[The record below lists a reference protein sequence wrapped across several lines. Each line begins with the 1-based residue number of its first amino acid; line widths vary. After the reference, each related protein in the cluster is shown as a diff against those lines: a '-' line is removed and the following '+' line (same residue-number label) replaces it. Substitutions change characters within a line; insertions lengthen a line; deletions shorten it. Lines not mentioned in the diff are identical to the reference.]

1 MADLKQVSGDNEDKF
16 IENKFRRFAM
26 RVVNGEIGQ
35 FTYCMENDRIYH
47 YQDGYWQEIREL
59 EFLSKIENGIIDKK
73 GNKTVTK
80 FPVEQREKI
89 IKNYKL
95 LAFKHLEEFNK
106 EHLLNFENYMID
118 PLGQNVLK
126 HEPKYLSTI
135 RIPYKYDALAKCELW
150 IKSINQIFEN
160 NQAKINI
167 LQEFFGQCLTR
178 DVKQEK
184 GLLLL
189 GESKAG
195 KSTILHVLQNMVGRK
210 NCSSIPLKY
219 IINPVYTSQMIGKL
233 INFDKDVSAKA
244 VDFEEDF
251 KKIVT
256 GEEITSN
263 DKYEAPFDFTPFCKM
278 VLSANKFPRITD
290 YSSAFYNRLAL
301 IPCERVFKPEERNLN
316 LREQLLDELPGILNW
331 AMEGLQRLSKRGK
344 FEEVDFMKEALEEL
358 EAENTPSNL
367 FFDEHIEVDVS
378 DGVYIEKGELFK
390 KYKEW
395 CEKTATRIL
404 CKAIFSS
411 IVFKKYHT
419 KTPQHAHLDSGKRI
433 WRNLKY
439 VEFKTEHQPDEGW
452 QE

>member
-35 FTYCMENDRIYH
+35 FTYCMEEDNIYQ
-47 YQDGYWQEIREL
+47 YNKGYWEEIREL
-59 EFLSKIENGIIDKK
+59 EFLSKIENGLLDKRK
-73 GNKTVTK
+73 NKIVTK

-118 PLGQNVLK
+118 PIGQNVLK
-126 HEPKYLSTI
+126 HEAKYLSTI
-135 RIPYKYDALAKCELW
+135 RIPYKYDAQAKCDLW
-150 IKSINQIFEN
+150 LNTLDGIFEKK
-160 NQAKINI
+160 QEKINT

-184 GLLLL
+184 GMLLL
-189 GESKAG
+189 GESRSG
-195 KSTILHVLQNMVGRK
+195 KSTILHTLQYMVGKK

-219 IINPVYTSQMIGKL
+219 IIHPVYTSQMIGKL

-263 DKYEAPFDFTPFCKM
+263 DKYEHPFDFTPFCKM
-278 VLSANKFPRITD
+278 VLSANKFPHITD
-290 YSSAFYNRLAL
+290 TSSAFYNRLIL
-301 IPCERVFKPEERNLN
+301 IPCDRVFKPEERNLD
-316 LREQLLDELPGILNW
+316 LREQLLEELPGILNW
-331 AMEGLQRLSKRGK
+331 SIQGLARLIKRGK
-344 FEEVDFMKEALEEL
+344 FEEFDFMESALQEL
-358 EAENTPSNL
+358 ENENNPVNV
-367 FFDEHIEVDVS
+367 FFEETIEIDVS
-378 DGVYIEKGELFK
+378 GEVYIEKAKLFGI
-390 KYKEW
+390 YKRW
-395 CEKTATRIL
+395 CEENKQGNLSNINFG
-404 CKAIFSS
+404 KA
-411 IVFKKYHT
+411 VYKKYHPQ
-419 KTPQHAHLDSGKRI
+419 TPRDARLSHNGARI
-433 WRNLKY
+433 WRNLRLKGEPN
-439 VEFKTEHQPDEGW
+439 VGW
-452 QE
+452 QERE